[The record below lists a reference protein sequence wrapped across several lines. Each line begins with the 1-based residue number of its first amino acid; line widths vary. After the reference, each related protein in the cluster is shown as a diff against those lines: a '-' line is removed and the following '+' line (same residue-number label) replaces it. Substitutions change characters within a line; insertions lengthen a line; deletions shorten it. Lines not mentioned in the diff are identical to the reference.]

1 MENNRKDTF
10 LMMIKLYEHQQILA
24 DKINSSKSLRNCVQS
39 PTGSGKTIIFSHLA
53 NTFIGRVLILV
64 NRTELL
70 EQTKENINRECG
82 LITANNKKIDKT
94 PVTIGM
100 VESVYNR
107 QKKGL
112 IEINDFDLII
122 VDEIQNLQFT
132 KVFDNY
138 KHRLLGFTATPVID
152 KKDKWFVCPTCDKKH
167 DNQGKCCGEDTLK
180 TTKKISLKRWYGDLI
195 TGTSIENLI
204 ELGELVDVRDF
215 VCDTP
220 NLSKLKVDSNGQFTT
235 KSESEVFDNF
245 ASLENLILNYKEHCV
260 GLKTM
265 VFNTSI
271 QSNRIACEEF
281 LKLGYNVR
289 SFDSKS
295 KEKRAD
301 LVEWFRNTP
310 GSVLMSVGVF
320 TTGFDVKD
328 VEAIIMNR
336 ATKSLSLYHQIVGR
350 GGRKSTAT
358 GKIDFK
364 FIDLGGNVKRFGSWS
379 EDVDWNKKYND
390 ETQKTY
396 LKETV
401 SCDEC
406 GFIWEAQ
413 TKSEPCPECGNVNTV
428 FESENTKD
436 GIKKTI
442 AEEVKKVL
450 KPPTPVKI
458 LRYAKNNDLDINQ
471 AKNVT
476 ADLILRMFVRSKT
489 SKETFIKKQNELD
502 RKLNTIL
509 DPIYFALH
517 DEDSKIKGNK
527 NRTRVDFKNKVI
539 KRLNKYYE

>member
-1 MENNRKDTF
+1 
-10 LMMIKLYEHQQILA
+10 MIKLYKHQQILS
-24 DKINSSKSLRNCVQS
+24 DKIDNSKTLRNCIQS
-39 PTGSGKTIIFSHLA
+39 PTGIGKTIIFSHLA
-53 NTFIGRVLILV
+53 NNFIGRVLILV

-70 EQTKENINRECG
+70 EQTKENIERQCG
-82 LITANNKKIDKT
+82 LITANSKIIEKT

-112 IEINDFDLII
+112 IDINDFDLII
-122 VDEIQNLQFT
+122 VDEIQNLQFV

-138 KHRLLGFTATPVID
+138 KNRLLGFTATPVID
-152 KKDKWFVCPTCDKKH
+152 KKDKWFSCPTCEKKH
-167 DNQGKCCGEDTLK
+167 DNQIMCCDEETLK
-180 TTKKISLKRWYGDLI
+180 TTKKISLKRWYGELI
-195 TGTSIENLI
+195 TGTTIDDLI
-204 ELGELVDVRDF
+204 EIGELVDVRDF

-220 NLSKLKVDSNGQFTT
+220 NLDKLKTDSSGQFTT
-235 KSESEVFDNF
+235 KSESEVFENF
-245 ASLENLILNYKEHCV
+245 ASLENLILNYQEHCI

-271 QSNRIACEEF
+271 VGNRIAYDEF
-281 LKLGYNVR
+281 LRLGYNVR

-301 LVEWFRNTP
+301 LVDWFRNTKDA
-310 GSVLMSVGVF
+310 VLMSVGVF

-350 GGRKSTAT
+350 GGRKSIET

-364 FIDLGGNVKRFGSWS
+364 FIDLGGNKKRFGSWS
-379 EDVDWNKKYND
+379 EDVNWDKIYND
-390 ETQKTY
+390 ETVKTY

-413 TKSEPCPECGNVNTV
+413 TQKEPCPECGHINNV
-428 FESENTKD
+428 FESENRKD
-436 GIKKTI
+436 GIKKSI
-442 AEEVKKVL
+442 AEEVTKIL
-450 KPPTPVKI
+450 KPPTAIKI

-471 AKNVT
+471 AKNIT
-476 ADLILRMFVRSKT
+476 ADLILRMFIRSKT
-489 SKETFIKKQNELD
+489 KKETVMSKQVELHSKLKK
-502 RKLNTIL
+502 IL
-509 DPIYFALH
+509 SPIYFALH

-527 NRTRVDFKNKVI
+527 KRTLSDFKNKVI
-539 KRLNKYYE
+539 KRLNKHYE

>member
-1 MENNRKDTF
+1 
-10 LMMIKLYEHQQILA
+10 MIKLYKHQQILA
-24 DKINSSKSLRNCVQS
+24 NKINNSKTLRNCVQS

-70 EQTKENINRECG
+70 EQTKENIERECG
-82 LITANNKKIDKT
+82 LITAHTKIIQKT

-100 VESVYNR
+100 VESVHNR

-112 IEINDFDLII
+112 IDINDFDLII

-138 KHRLLGFTATPVID
+138 KNRLLGFTATPVID
-152 KKDKWFVCPTCDKKH
+152 KKDKWFVCPTCEKKH
-167 DNQGKCCGEDTLK
+167 DNQILCCDEETLK

-195 TGTSIENLI
+195 KGTTIEELI
-204 ELGELVDVRDF
+204 EIGELVDVRDF
-215 VCDTP
+215 ICDTP
-220 NLSKLKVDSNGQFTT
+220 NIDKLKEDSSGQFTS
-235 KSESEVFDNF
+235 KSEAEVFENF
-245 ASLENLILNYKEHCV
+245 ASLENLILNYQTHCL

-271 QSNRIACEEF
+271 IGNRIAYEEF

-289 SFDSKS
+289 YFDSES
-295 KEKRAD
+295 KEKRSD
-301 LVEWFRNTP
+301 LVDWFRNTKDA
-310 GSVLMSVGVF
+310 VLMSVGVF

-328 VEAIIMNR
+328 VEVIIMNR

-350 GGRKSTAT
+350 GGRKSVET

-364 FIDLGGNVKRFGSWS
+364 FIDLGGNKKRFGSWS
-379 EDVDWNKKYND
+379 ENVNWEKIYND
-390 ETQKTY
+390 ESEKTY
-396 LKETV
+396 LKETT

-406 GFIWEAQ
+406 GCIWEAQ
-413 TKSEPCPECGNVNTV
+413 TKGEQCPECGHINET
-428 FESENTKD
+428 FEAENIKE
-436 GIKKTI
+436 GIKKSI

-450 KPPTPVKI
+450 KPPTAIKI

-471 AKNVT
+471 AKNIA
-476 ADLILRMFVRSKT
+476 ADLILRMFVRRKT
-489 SKETFIKKQNELD
+489 PKSTVIKKQEELI
-502 RKLNTIL
+502 RKLKTIL

-527 NRTRVDFKNKVI
+527 KRTRSDFVNKVI

>member
-1 MENNRKDTF
+1 
-10 LMMIKLYEHQQILA
+10 MIKLYEHQQILA
-24 DKINSSKSLRNCVQS
+24 DKINNSKSLRNCVQS

-82 LITANNKKIDKT
+82 LITASTKKIEKT

-100 VESVYNR
+100 VESVHNR

-112 IEINDFDLII
+112 INVNDFDLII

-132 KVFDNY
+132 KVFDDY
-138 KHRLLGFTATPVID
+138 KNRLLGFTATPVID
-152 KKDKWFVCPTCDKKH
+152 KKDKWFVCPKCEKKH
-167 DNQGKCCGEDTLK
+167 DNQVNCCDEETLK

-195 TGTSIENLI
+195 TGTTIEDLI
-204 ELGELVDVRDF
+204 DLGELVDVRDF

-220 NLSKLKVDSNGQFTT
+220 NLSKLKTDSSGQFTT
-235 KSESEVFDNF
+235 KSEAEVFENF
-245 ASLENLILNYKEHCV
+245 ASLENLILNYQEHCI

-271 QSNRIACEEF
+271 EGNRIAYEEF
-281 LKLGYNVR
+281 LKLGYNVK

-295 KEKRAD
+295 KEKRTD
-301 LVEWFRNTP
+301 LVDWFRNTKDA
-310 GSVLMSVGVF
+310 VLMSVGVF

-328 VEAIIMNR
+328 VQAIIMNR

-350 GGRKSTAT
+350 GGRKSIET

-390 ETQKTY
+390 ETEKTY

-401 SCDEC
+401 SCDDC

-413 TKSEPCPECGNVNTV
+413 TKSEPCPECGNVNTN
-428 FESENTKD
+428 FEAQNTKD
-436 GIKKTI
+436 GIKKSI
-442 AEEVKKVL
+442 AEEVVKIL
-450 KPPTPVKI
+450 KPPTAIKI
-458 LRYAKNNDLDINQ
+458 LKYAKNNNLDINQ
-471 AKNVT
+471 AKNTT
-476 ADLILRMFVRSKT
+476 ADLILKMFVRSKT
-489 SKETFIKKQNELD
+489 PKETFIKKQKELD
-502 RKLNTIL
+502 KKLNMIL

-517 DEDSKIKGNK
+517 DDDSKIKGNK
-527 NRTRVDFKNKVI
+527 NRTRSDFKNKVI